1 MVFYAPLESGA
12 APRPL
17 FSPLASIMSPLLNT
31 AVGAAR
37 AAGDYIMRH
46 YQQAD
51 QLKVT
56 AKQARDYV
64 SEVDRNAEA
73 IIIDRIARA
82 YPSHSILAE
91 ESGEHGEA
99 KDNIQWI
106 IDPLDG
112 TTNFLHRFPQ
122 FAVSIAARDRK
133 DLEIAVVYDPF
144 KQELF
149 TALRGSGAQLDGRR
163 VRVSSG
169 NRLEHSLIGTG
180 FPFREDQDVESYLPL
195 LQKTMQATA
204 GVRRAG
210 AAALDLA
217 YVAAGRLDGFFEMGL
232 QPWDVAGG
240 ALLIREAGGVITDI
254 SDAHQ
259 DPVDSGRVLA
269 GNPRIH
275 EELGRLLRPLL

>member
-1 MVFYAPLESGA
+1 
-12 APRPL
+12 
-17 FSPLASIMSPLLNT
+17 MSPLLTT
-31 AVGAAR
+31 AIGAAR
-37 AAGDYIMRH
+37 AAGDFIMRN

-64 SEVDRNAEA
+64 SEVDRHAET
-73 IIIDRIARA
+73 IIIERIRKA
-82 YPSHSILAE
+82 YPGHAILAE
-91 ESGEHGEA
+91 ESGAHGEG
-99 KDNIQWI
+99 NNGIQWI

-163 VRVSSG
+163 VRVSRMG
-169 NRLEHSLIGTG
+169 KLEHSLIGTG
-180 FPFREDQDVESYLPL
+180 FPFREDQDIDSYLPL
-195 LQKTMQATA
+195 LRKTMQCTA

-217 YVAAGRLDGFFEMGL
+217 YVAAGRLDGFFELGL

-254 SDAHQ
+254 SDERQ

>member
-1 MVFYAPLESGA
+1 
-12 APRPL
+12 
-17 FSPLASIMSPLLNT
+17 MSPLLTT
-31 AVGAAR
+31 ATGAAR

-73 IIIDRIARA
+73 IIIDRISRA
-82 YPSHSILAE
+82 YPDHAILAE
-91 ESGEHGEA
+91 ESGVHGEA
-99 KDNIQWI
+99 TDNIQWI

-122 FAVSIAARDRK
+122 FAVSIAARDRGE
-133 DLEIAVVYDPF
+133 LEIAVVYDPF

-149 TALRGSGAQLDGRR
+149 TAKRGSGSQLDGRR
-163 VRVSSG
+163 IRVSRSG
-169 NRLEHSLIGTG
+169 PLEHSLIGTG
-180 FPFREDQDVESYLPL
+180 FPFREDQNIEDYLPL
-195 LQKTMQATA
+195 LQKTMQSTA

-217 YVAAGRLDGFFEMGL
+217 YVAAGRLDGFFELGL
-232 QPWDVAGG
+232 KPWDVAAG
-240 ALLIREAGGVITDI
+240 ALLIREAGGVVTDI
-254 SDAHQ
+254 KDDRS

-275 EELGRLLRPLL
+275 EELGRLLKPLL